1 MIPDITEQISKR
13 MLPGKPPTIWKF
25 KKYSPKESNS
35 QKKCQSKLEYILK
48 LKMKNAKRLLK
59 RDTDSTNCLL
69 GKEISNQ

>member
-1 MIPDITEQISKR
+1 

-48 LKMKNAKRLLK
+48 LKMKNATYQHQGMKLK
-59 RDTDSTNCLL
+59 DYLRGTLIALIAC
-69 GKEISNQ
+69 